1 MIELFM
7 EPLFGLILSIS
18 MGLFF
23 WWIKGHHK
31 FRWINPLLF
40 SVVSIILILQTVHIP
55 YEIYKKGADIIHLF
69 LGPITVILAVPLY
82 EQRAQLIKH
91 KVAIFSGTVLGS
103 LSALS
108 AVYILGSSF
117 GLSELFIHSLMP
129 KSTTTP
135 IGISASQMLDGIIGL
150 TVFSIVITG
159 IFGSLIAP
167 IIFKLL
173 GIKTDIA
180 KGIALGTTSHAIGT
194 AKAYEIS
201 PLSGAMSGL
210 SIALAGIVSV
220 VWIVLYTLL

>member
-1 MIELFM
+1 MIEVLIQ
-7 EPLFGLILSIS
+7 PLFGLIISIS
-18 MGLFF
+18 FGLFF
-23 WWIKGHHK
+23 WWLKGHHK

-40 SVVSIILILQTVHIP
+40 SVVSIILVLQITQIP
-55 YEIYKKGADIIHLF
+55 YEVYKKGADIIHLF

-82 EQRAQLIKH
+82 EHRYELLKH
-91 KVAIFSGTVLGS
+91 KVAIFSGTILGS
-103 LSALS
+103 FSALS
-108 AVYILGSSF
+108 AVYIIGSGF

-135 IGISASQMLDGIIGL
+135 IGISASLMLEGILGL

-159 IFGSLIAP
+159 IFGSLVSP

-173 GIKTDIA
+173 KIKTDMA

-201 PLSGAMSGL
+201 PLCGAMSGL
-210 SIALAGIVSV
+210 SIALAGIVSI
-220 VWIVLYTLL
+220 VWILLYTFL